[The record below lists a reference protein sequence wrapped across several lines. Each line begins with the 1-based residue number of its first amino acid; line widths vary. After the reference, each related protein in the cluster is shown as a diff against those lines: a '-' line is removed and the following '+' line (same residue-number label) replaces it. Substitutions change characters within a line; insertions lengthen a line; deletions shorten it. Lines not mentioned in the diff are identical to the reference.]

1 MGMSGPGGT
10 PGYIMKQVRKKN
22 PSLEGFKVTHTGP
35 RPLPTKQIAS
45 NSTKR
50 AVGRAMPRQSKPST
64 KIRIPL
70 KGKN

>member
-35 RPLPTKQIAS
+35 RPLSTKQIAS
-45 NSTKR
+45 NSKEY
-50 AVGRAMPRQSKPST
+50 AVGRAMTRQSKPST